1 MSNSTTSS
9 SSFQHHQPPTS
20 STTSSL
26 SSSSSSGNNVIK
38 ETQETLEIAYEIN
51 NILNAGLDRESLSII
66 MNLCEM
72 GINPEA
78 LAACVK
84 EIKTEANK
92 LKQL

>member
-1 MSNSTTSS
+1 MSNSTTTN
-9 SSFQHHQPPTS
+9 SFQTPHTT
-20 STTSSL
+20 STTASL
-26 SSSSSSGNNVIK
+26 SSTNSSSGSNIIK

-84 EIKTEANK
+84 EIKNEANK